1 MKLFLASLAVLA
13 TAGSSFATTF
23 IVPKDE
29 ELIRKSKGIV
39 TGVVVAASAEVA
51 ENGDLETRYEIAL
64 DRVFKGPFQPGTI
77 VPIQSPGGMR
87 EDRWTIVEGSAQF
100 RIGDEVILFLTP
112 YRGGWTPTD
121 LTLGKFRLA
130 LTSAGYSVAVRDED
144 DIEGWDRD
152 GEVHTEKIRLAVP
165 FMNFIEDSVARRTPA
180 DRAYEIE
187 AGEVLAA
194 PPAAG
199 PRPAGE
205 AQPRAE
211 LFPAPSHTYSSGF
224 YDCSL
229 TRFPARWQTTT
240 MNAGIPWRKS
250 SAQNASGLADGGVS
264 IIQTALAAWTNDCG
278 SSVNIVYAG
287 TTPNL
292 KNSSDGINAIVFNDP
307 GGHVPGSWTG
317 SGTIAITFSSGGANH
332 SFDNTTWVT
341 ITDSDV
347 IFQDGYA
354 GTQPS
359 IEEAMTHEIGH
370 GVGFRHA
377 DKHYLKTCTAPNCVI
392 SCSETACQTSVEDCA
407 STAIMTAT
415 VNSSLGY
422 TLQTWDKNAAD
433 ALYPGTCG
441 GGGATAPAN
450 VVATAT
456 STSTVNVS
464 WAAATGAATY
474 NVYRSSDGTNYALAG
489 STSGTSFNDTGRTA
503 NTAYLYKV
511 RGVSGVE
518 SGDSNRDLAT
528 TVIFTDDP
536 LVPGSTRVKAVHIT
550 QLRTAVNA
558 VRTLA
563 SLGPGSYTDP
573 TLTAGV
579 TVKAAHVNDLRTAL
593 NAARSSLSLPA
604 VSYAETITLR
614 VTKIKASHLT
624 ELRNGVK

>member
-1 MKLFLASLAVLA
+1 MKFCLA
-13 TAGSSFATTF
+13 TLVLLAAAGSSFATTF
-23 IVPKDE
+23 VVPDDE
-29 ELIRKSKGIV
+29 ELVRKSKGIV
-39 TGVVVAASAEVA
+39 TGVVVSANAAVG

-64 DRVFKGPFQPGTI
+64 DRVFKGPFQPGAI
-77 VPIQSPGGMR
+77 VPIQSPGGMT
-87 EDRWTIVEGSAQF
+87 EDRWTIVDGSAHF

-130 LTSAGYSVAVRDED
+130 LTSAGYTVAVRDED
-144 DIEGWDRD
+144 DIVGWDQD
-152 GEVHTEKIRLAVP
+152 GEVHEEKIRLAGP

-180 DRAYEIE
+180 DGGYKID

-194 PPAAG
+194 PPPSTRKASA
-199 PRPAGE
+199 E
-205 AQPRAE
+205 QAQPGAE
-211 LFPAPSHTYSSGF
+211 LFPAPSHTYASSF

-229 TRFPARWQTTT
+229 NRFPARYQTTT
-240 MNAGIPWRKS
+240 MNAGIPWRKN
-250 SAQNASGLADGGVS
+250 SAQNASGLGDGGVG
-264 IIQTALAAWTNDCG
+264 IIQNALASWNNDCG
-278 SSVNIVYAG
+278 SSVNLQYAG
-287 TTPNL
+287 TTTSL
-292 KNSSDGINAIVFNDP
+292 KNSNDGVNVVVFNDP
-307 GGHVPGSWTG
+307 GGHVPGSWAG

-332 SFDNTTWVT
+332 SFDGTNWVT

-370 GVGFRHA
+370 GIGFRHS
-377 DKHYLKTCTAPNCVI
+377 DKHYLKSCTAPNCVI

-407 STAIMTAT
+407 STAIMTAV

-433 ALYPGTCG
+433 ALYPGTCTG
-441 GGGATAPAN
+441 VSVPAN

-456 STSTVNVS
+456 SATTVNVS
-464 WAAATGAATY
+464 WAASGAASY
-474 NVYRSSDGTNYALAG
+474 NVYRSSNGTTFTLAG
-489 STSGTSFNDTGRTA
+489 STSGTSFNDSGRTA

-511 RGVSGVE
+511 RAVSGVE

-536 LVPGSTRVKAVHIT
+536 LVAGSTRIRVVHIT

-563 SLGPGSYTDP
+563 SLGAGSYTDP

-579 TVKAAHVNDLRTAL
+579 TVKAAHVNDLRAAL
-593 NAARSSLSLPA
+593 NAARSSLALPA
-604 VSYAETITLR
+604 ASYAETITAR
-614 VTKIKASHLT
+614 VTRIKASHIT

>member
-1 MKLFLASLAVLA
+1 M
-13 TAGSSFATTF
+13 
-23 IVPKDE
+23 D
-29 ELIRKSKGIV
+29 
-39 TGVVVAASAEVA
+39 
-51 ENGDLETRYEIAL
+51 
-64 DRVFKGPFQPGTI
+64 
-77 VPIQSPGGMR
+77 
-87 EDRWTIVEGSAQF
+87 
-100 RIGDEVILFLTP
+100 
-112 YRGGWTPTD
+112 
-121 LTLGKFRLA
+121 
-130 LTSAGYSVAVRDED
+130 
-144 DIEGWDRD
+144 
-152 GEVHTEKIRLAVP
+152 
-165 FMNFIEDSVARRTPA
+165 FIEDAVARRTPA
-180 DRAYEIE
+180 DRSYEIE
-187 AGEVLAA
+187 ASEVLAA
-194 PPAAG
+194 PPATRKLAAG
-199 PRPAGE
+199 Q
-205 AQPRAE
+205 AQPGAE
-211 LFPAPSHTYSSGF
+211 LFPAPSHTYASSF

-229 TRFPARWQTTT
+229 VRSPARWQTAT

-250 SAQNASGLADGGVS
+250 ATQNASGLADGGVS

-292 KNSSDGINAIVFNDP
+292 KNSNDGINAIVFNDP
-307 GGHVPGSWTG
+307 GGNVPGSWTG
-317 SGTIAITFSSGGANH
+317 SGTIAITFTSGGVTH
-332 SFDNTTWVT
+332 SFDGTAWVT
-341 ITDSDV
+341 ITDADV

-370 GVGFRHA
+370 GIGFRHA

-415 VNSSLGY
+415 VNTSLGY

-433 ALYPGTCG
+433 ALYPGASCTG
-441 GGGATAPAN
+441 VSTPSN

-456 STSTVNVS
+456 STSNVNVS
-464 WAAATGAATY
+464 WTAVSGATTY
-474 NVYRSSDGTNYALAG
+474 NVYRSSDGTNYVLAG
-489 STSGTSFNDTGRTA
+489 STSGTSFNDGGRTA

-511 RGVSGVE
+511 RAVNGAE

-536 LVPGSTRVKAVHIT
+536 LVPGSTYIRVVHIT
-550 QLRTAVNA
+550 QLRTAINA

-563 SLGPGSYTDP
+563 GLGPGSYTDP

-579 TVKAAHVNDLRTAL
+579 KVKAAHVNDLRTAL
-593 NAARSSLSLPA
+593 NAARSSLALSA
-604 VSYAETITLR
+604 VSYAETITAL